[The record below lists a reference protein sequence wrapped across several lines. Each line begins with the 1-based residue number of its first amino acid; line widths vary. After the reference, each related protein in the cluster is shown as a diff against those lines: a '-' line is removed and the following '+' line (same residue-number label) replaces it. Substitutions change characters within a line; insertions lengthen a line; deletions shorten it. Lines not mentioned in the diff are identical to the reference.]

1 MGGVVIVL
9 VETRGNQMMRN
20 VVRGVLGIV
29 LTAVATWAANRI
41 VEQFFGPEDGV
52 A

>member
-1 MGGVVIVL
+1 
-9 VETRGNQMMRN
+9 MMRN
-20 VVRGVLGIV
+20 VTRGVLGIV

-41 VEQFFGPEDGV
+41 VERLFGPEDGV

>member
-1 MGGVVIVL
+1 
-9 VETRGNQMMRN
+9 MMRN

-29 LTAVATWAANRI
+29 LTAAATWAANRI
-41 VEQFFGPEDGV
+41 VEQLFGPEDGV

>member
-1 MGGVVIVL
+1 
-9 VETRGNQMMRN
+9 MMRN

-41 VEQFFGPEDGV
+41 VEQLFGPEDG
-52 A
+52 AA

>member
-1 MGGVVIVL
+1 
-9 VETRGNQMMRN
+9 MMRN

-29 LTAVATWAANRI
+29 LTAVATWTANRI
-41 VEQFFGPEDGV
+41 VEQIFGPEDSV